1 MTRILKALL
10 RWVLILGF
18 SGLLLI
24 ALAAGVAYWLVA
36 PRLPSVAVLKDYH
49 MQVPLQVSIR
59 QIISD
64 RFSSSPWRRCC
75 YFRCF
80 IYLPEGQGILA
91 TSRD

>member
-49 MQVPLQVSIR
+49 MQVPLQA
-59 QIISD
+59 D
-64 RFSSSPWRRCC
+64 RHLRRDPP
-75 YFRCF
+75 Y
-80 IYLPEGQGILA
+80 
-91 TSRD
+91 SRRDRPGAGHA